1 MKEFIKQLLSY
12 KLVVPLLQNKAFI
25 VVYHDVS
32 ETNEPTYNKNYS
44 TTLTN
49 FKAHLLFFKTHF
61 NCITLD
67 DLLNNTYVKN
77 NKPLVVITF
86 DDGFK
91 SIKNNVLP
99 LINEHNIPITLFLNG
114 KAIEQGNLWVTNF
127 LLNNEV
133 EFYANLLQLKN
144 ATIKHKNELLLPLIN
159 APVQEQ
165 LQHEKLNCS
174 KDIYLNTKD
183 IEELKTNTNISF
195 ANHTYTHYN
204 LNAVLL
210 NTAITDV
217 KKNEHYLNETLKIK
231 SKHLAIPFGK
241 QEHFNNEIIES
252 LGSNNY
258 TSALTTNPNAINLT
272 ALNSNKYKQSGVHI
286 LPRIGL
292 TNESVN
298 DLLFLIN
305 RTIFKNYEI

>member
-1 MKEFIKQLLSY
+1 M
-12 KLVVPLLQNKAFI
+12 
-25 VVYHDVS
+25 
-32 ETNEPTYNKNYS
+32 
-44 TTLTN
+44 
-49 FKAHLLFFKTHF
+49 
-61 NCITLD
+61 
-67 DLLNNTYVKN
+67 
-77 NKPLVVITF
+77 
-86 DDGFK
+86 
-91 SIKNNVLP
+91 
-99 LINEHNIPITLFLNG
+99 
-114 KAIEQGNLWVTNF
+114 
-127 LLNNEV
+127 
-133 EFYANLLQLKN
+133 
-144 ATIKHKNELLLPLIN
+144 N

-165 LQHEKLNCS
+165 LQHEKLNCG
-174 KDIYLNTKD
+174 KYIYLNTKD
-183 IEELKTNTNISF
+183 IEELKTNTNTTF
-195 ANHTYTHYN
+195 GNHTYTHYD
-204 LNAVLL
+204 LNAVPLY
-210 NTAITDV
+210 TAITDV
-217 KKNEHYLNETLKIK
+217 TKNENYLNETLKIT